1 MSTDS
6 HASHD
11 HQGASDHGQGPVGF
25 QLDAPN
31 MRILTIIIVVVA
43 LVVIG
48 TGFGL
53 ASLLGVKGEQAKLEM
68 GGKKSADTI
77 ATKADAAKYTKA
89 AGVYGPE
96 EAVVSLIGKQHIP
109 VDAAVKAIL
118 ANPARLQTKV
128 VWPDL
133 PAQDDPAADAAAAA
147 APAAA
152 APAAAAPA
160 PAAGN

>member
-11 HQGASDHGQGPVGF
+11 HHGSANAGHGHEGPVGF
-25 QLDAPN
+25 QPDAPN

-53 ASLLGVKGEQAKLEM
+53 ASLLGVKSEKAKLEM
-68 GGKKSADTI
+68 GGKQSADTL
-77 ATKADAAKYTKA
+77 AAKTDAEKYTKA
-89 AGVYGPE
+89 AGVYGAD
-96 EAVVSLIGKQHIP
+96 EAVVSLVGKPHIP

-118 ANPARLQTKV
+118 ANPARIQTKV
-128 VWPDL
+128 MWPDL
-133 PAQDDPAADAAAAA
+133 PAQDDPNADA
-147 APAAA
+147 AAA